1 MSDHY
6 DWNTTGIEKVGRA
19 SDDIALKHSDLS
31 DNDRKDY
38 CRVAVSA
45 KGRFMR
51 PDYSEQDCIVDTMSP
66 LEAVFSCDTP
76 ADIGERIVAY
86 LEHIGRI
93 EGEVTEIGRQ
103 SFSISIKA
111 TDRKRDKLSAQLAW
125 LDKKI
130 RLGLPEDR
138 RHERLAPSNVGSE
151 IKLEDG
157 RTFSCRIID
166 LSMSGAGIELD
177 ASLDIGTILTLGN
190 MRGRI
195 VRHFQEGVGIAF
207 LDTQPEEVIAKLSW
221 RGGIGVERCAA

>member
-1 MSDHY
+1 MTSANFTSNHSTLTD
-6 DWNTTGIEKVGRA
+6 T
-19 SDDIALKHSDLS
+19 DDQQ
-31 DNDRKDY
+31 
-38 CRVAVSA
+38 CRHVDISA

-66 LEAVFSCDTP
+66 LEAVISCDTRP
-76 ADIGERIVAY
+76 DVGERIVAY

-103 SFSISIKA
+103 SFSILIKA
-111 TDRKRDKLSAQLAW
+111 TDRKRNKLSAQLAW
-125 LDKKI
+125 LEKKT
-130 RLGLPEDR
+130 RHGLPEDR
-138 RHERLAPSNVGSE
+138 RHERLAPSNAGSE

-166 LSMSGAGIELD
+166 LSMSGAAIELD
-177 ASLDIGTILTLGN
+177 LPLDTGTILTLGN
-190 MRGRI
+190 MRGRV